1 MSEDTR
7 KENTEFTEDENIF
20 GENFFDNSSTE
31 PDYDESE
38 LELFPFDKPRVITL
52 RNGTVHEFVIPTL
65 LQEKRRVGI
74 QRTIINTS
82 PAVVNGQ
89 NPRQILVDYS
99 KSRLA
104 YYQDTVSKIKG
115 YRFGSEFPD
124 PEQWLDARKV
134 IGQQSLPNGKEK
146 PILLASKIPVKH
158 QRAAAE
164 RLYGGKLEIVKPKL
178 KEGEKVVHDLNTR
191 VRIHVKQEFGIE
203 QLDNGDFTAPDH
215 VVHYFLNEPNSNHLS
230 KWEMQCFSGQ
240 TLNNPKGGST
250 ETRVY
255 NIEEC
260 AKLFDSMIDEIT
272 GGSVFD
278 GDPVDVRNTTH
289 LPLIPWAI
297 KMDVIS
303 LVMNDQTTDSGN

>member
-7 KENTEFTEDENIF
+7 NENTDFTEENNFF
-20 GENFFDNSSTE
+20 GENFFDNGSQE

-52 RNGTVHEFVIPTL
+52 RNGTVHEFVIPSL

-74 QRTIINTS
+74 QRTIIHTS

-104 YYQDTVSKIKG
+104 YYQDTINRFKG
-115 YRFGSEFPD
+115 YRFGDEMPD

-134 IGQQSLPNGKEK
+134 IGQKPLPNDRTKDVY
-146 PILLASKIPVKH
+146 LSSKIPVKH

-164 RLYGGKLEIVKPKL
+164 RLYGGKLEIVKPKT
-178 KEGEKVVHDLNTR
+178 KEGEKIVHDLNTR

-203 QLDNGDFTAPDH
+203 QLDSGEFTQPEH
-215 VVHYFLNEPNSNHLS
+215 VVHYFLNEPNSDQLS
-230 KWEMQCFSGQ
+230 KWEMTCFSGQ
-240 TLNNPKGGST
+240 TLNHPKGGST

-255 NIEEC
+255 NIESC

-272 GGSVFD
+272 GGSVMD
-278 GDPVDVRNTTH
+278 RIPVDVRNTSH